1 MCIRTKLGQDKMV
14 DTMAASITKVRA
26 LNANGSRKLLISLA
40 STSQPLATEHRDGLV
55 CRDAR
60 DRCHKGRLPP
70 IAETYELEEAKT
82 HETPLAYAAKNKE
95 PAKEAP
101 PGILMW
107 ESTGSSWRSA
117 TRHCDA
123 WIPREAVAGTL
134 PGTGVEK
141 FLEKQ
146 PDDATQGGDRQ
157 ISEKLPGLALPRVEI
172 GRSLKSYQ
180 GWHYPGLYLLKKVN
194 GTPAH
199 PDEQEMPASVHRII
213 KLKQMTKERLKKRKT
228 NKLQVVERKKPIVY
242 GMTRPEKPAPVFTQF
257 PGESDQSFLW
267 RVDHACKVF
276 FCRLCLYR
284 LLEDLLIQTVY
295 EEVIAEAKFEKKF
308 GVDVKR
314 DIYTGAVIGVTKKPK
329 DELSKIMMEG
339 NTGKKK
345 RELKP
350 KNILSQ
356 VNKHKRS
363 KLKLSKKND
372 LKEDR
377 FSSYQDEVKFG
388 EVVHGPPDLT
398 APRKANKETNG
409 SRHRCSAVE
418 RGICP
423 SRLTHSEPP
432 QDASLL
438 VAPGNVLLSCYS
450 GGTNSSRRGSVN
462 SWWFFPRYPMRFGSP
477 TDTGL
482 VGQSIEGTPVVGEE
496 SLVTKLLFPTVDAQ
510 SSVAFAFFGGSHLL
524 KSPRLS

>member
-40 STSQPLATEHRDGLV
+40 GTSQPLATELRDDLV

-82 HETPLAYAAKNKE
+82 HETPLAYAAKNKVTKGTAAHPTSPNEVITSNWPIPEGDRIYSTE

-157 ISEKLPGLALPRVEI
+157 ISEKLPG
-172 GRSLKSYQ
+172 
-180 GWHYPGLYLLKKVN
+180 LLKKVN

-267 RVDHACKVF
+267 RVDHACK
-276 FCRLCLYR
+276 
-284 LLEDLLIQTVY
+284 
-295 EEVIAEAKFEKKF
+295 EVIAEAKFEKKF

-409 SRHRCSAVE
+409 SRFHPWSGYGITFFLWVLIMYLHLGWALRPSLDARTSTDVQRWKEGSAH
-418 RGICP
+418 P
-423 SRLTHSEPP
+423 
-432 QDASLL
+432 D
-438 VAPGNVLLSCYS
+438 
-450 GGTNSSRRGSVN
+450 
-462 SWWFFPRYPMRFGSP
+462 
-477 TDTGL
+477 
-482 VGQSIEGTPVVGEE
+482 
-496 SLVTKLLFPTVDAQ
+496 
-510 SSVAFAFFGGSHLL
+510 
-524 KSPRLS
+524 